1 MQGILRTLRR
11 TVRPNY
17 AQPNDQFRCVDAFYG
32 NCAWIIRFF
41 YISSLIF
48 SYNFISKVSHKN
60 FENADFLW
68 PVAWLEIDAF
78 KGLFVAVPIIMFL
91 ANCAVVIKYELRILR
106 ILFSLFCLFVAAM
119 DNSFGALNHG
129 WHIWFWISFLLIL
142 LPARG
147 AMGERGYKLA
157 TVSIIVYVQAMILLS
172 YSMAGSLKLVAG
184 IKSLVAG
191 EMGNFSLLGFSSLLA
206 DRMVQ
211 GRGSTILGEFFVD
224 NPYFGF
230 PIFVALIF
238 LQAFSFPVAFFP
250 RLHRVCGLTLIG
262 FHLGTGLLMDIF
274 FTTHILWAALFLVC
288 SPFRIDRGTWR
299 GIDRNW
305 FE

>member
-1 MQGILRTLRR
+1 
-11 TVRPNY
+11 
-17 AQPNDQFRCVDAFYG
+17 
-32 NCAWIIRFF
+32 
-41 YISSLIF
+41 
-48 SYNFISKVSHKN
+48 
-60 FENADFLW
+60 
-68 PVAWLEIDAF
+68 
-78 KGLFVAVPIIMFL
+78 MF
-91 ANCAVVIKYELRILR
+91 
-106 ILFSLFCLFVAAM
+106 
-119 DNSFGALNHG
+119 
-129 WHIWFWISFLLIL
+129 
-142 LPARG
+142 
-147 AMGERGYKLA
+147 
-157 TVSIIVYVQAMILLS
+157 LLS